1 MRTMHLAAHHKMG
14 KGKGKMGKGKGR
26 QPRLSTHSMR
36 SSPVPR
42 TGACTTVQR
51 LLMKGTRS
59 WSMHHSTQY
68 FPGLLGLYFDLIL
81 IIDRM
86 LLSPGRPKQAANI
99 VDRTVSKNKLEVR
112 GREREA

>member
-14 KGKGKMGKGKGR
+14 KGKGKMGKGKGKGR

-51 LLMKGTRS
+51 LLMKGTHRCLPNPLS
-59 WSMHHSTQY
+59 RACMGTCRTLPISI
-68 FPGLLGLYFDLIL
+68 LYEIY
-81 IIDRM
+81 
-86 LLSPGRPKQAANI
+86 
-99 VDRTVSKNKLEVR
+99 
-112 GREREA
+112 